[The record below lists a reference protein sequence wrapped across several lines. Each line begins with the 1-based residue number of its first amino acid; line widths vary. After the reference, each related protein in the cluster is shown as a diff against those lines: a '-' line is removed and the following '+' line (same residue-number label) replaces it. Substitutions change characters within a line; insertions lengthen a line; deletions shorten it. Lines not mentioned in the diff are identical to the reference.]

1 MPSKET
7 AALVRLFQGAA
18 KDLPMLARRDL
29 SIEDGLFVVSMENS
43 MTLSQENVLRSALGI
58 WYTNFFVLL
67 AAQ

>member
-7 AALVRLFQGAA
+7 AALVRLFQEAA